1 MMLVKLPRPE
11 GTFSIRAGGTW
22 SDYLTHTIKPWCGDH
37 IGFGRV
43 VIRDADKE
51 LTGEEV
57 WYCEQYYGFANF
69 YFINSSDATLFR
81 LKWL

>member
-1 MMLVKLPRPE
+1 MSLLDK
-11 GTFSIRAGGTW
+11 T
-22 SDYLTHTIKPWCGDH
+22 LTPTQISHHTIKPWCGDH
-37 IGFGRV
+37 IGPGRV
-43 VIRDADKE
+43 IKRDADTE

-69 YFINSSDATLFR
+69 YFINSTDATLFR